1 MEVKFK
7 GTCIF
12 EGDPIDEVLG
22 LNSDAAD
29 ECVAS
34 EQERKVSMAFKK
46 EEKEFERLLILS
58 QQKTPIIVSN
68 KIAELEKITD
78 EEQVIVS
85 RISNLETKRETVTKD
100 IAEVINKDVAELKL
114 TTLIDLMS
122 NQPGERKRLSD
133 IHDKLSATVNQIK
146 QVNEGNAELIKNALE
161 MVNFDLSIIQ
171 AMRQAPETAN
181 YGRSAVSTGSMLG
194 GSSGG
199 FDAKQ

>member
-1 MEVKFK
+1 MASLME
-7 GTCIF
+7 
-12 EGDPIDEVLG
+12 ELIDCLET
-22 LNSDAAD
+22 
-29 ECVAS
+29 
-34 EQERKVSMAFKK
+34 
-46 EEKEFERLLILS
+46 EEKEFERLLALS
-58 QQKTPIIVSN
+58 QRKTPIIVSN

-85 RISNLETKRETVTKD
+85 RISNLENKRESVTKD

-122 NQPGERKRLSD
+122 NQPGERKRLSEV
-133 IHDKLSATVNQIK
+133 HDKLSAIVKQIR

-161 MVNFDLSIIQ
+161 MINFDLSVVQ

-181 YGRSAVSTGSMLG
+181 YSRGAVNTGSMLG

>member
-1 MEVKFK
+1 MASLME
-7 GTCIF
+7 
-12 EGDPIDEVLG
+12 ELIDCLET
-22 LNSDAAD
+22 
-29 ECVAS
+29 
-34 EQERKVSMAFKK
+34 
-46 EEKEFERLLILS
+46 EEKEFERLLALS

-100 IAEVINKDVAELKL
+100 IAEVINKDVAQLKL

-122 NQPGERKRLSD
+122 NQPGERKRLSEV
-133 IHDKLSATVNQIK
+133 HDKLSAIVKQIR

-161 MVNFDLSIIQ
+161 MINFDLSVVQ

-181 YGRSAVSTGSMLG
+181 YSRGAVNTGSMLG

>member
-1 MEVKFK
+1 MASLME
-7 GTCIF
+7 
-12 EGDPIDEVLG
+12 ELIDCLET
-22 LNSDAAD
+22 
-29 ECVAS
+29 
-34 EQERKVSMAFKK
+34 
-46 EEKEFERLLILS
+46 EEKEFERLLALS

-122 NQPGERKRLSD
+122 NQPGERKRLSEV
-133 IHDKLSATVNQIK
+133 HDKLSAIVKQIR

-161 MVNFDLSIIQ
+161 MINFDLSVVQ
-171 AMRQAPETAN
+171 AMRHT
-181 YGRSAVSTGSMLG
+181 
-194 GSSGG
+194 SSVL
-199 FDAKQ
+199 

>member
-1 MEVKFK
+1 MASLME
-7 GTCIF
+7 
-12 EGDPIDEVLG
+12 ELIDCLET
-22 LNSDAAD
+22 
-29 ECVAS
+29 
-34 EQERKVSMAFKK
+34 
-46 EEKEFERLLILS
+46 EEKEFERLLALS
-58 QQKTPIIVSN
+58 QRKTPIIVSN

-122 NQPGERKRLSD
+122 NQPGERKRLSEV
-133 IHDKLSATVNQIK
+133 HDKLSAIVKQIR

-161 MVNFDLSIIQ
+161 MINFDLSVVQ

-181 YGRSAVSTGSMLG
+181 YSRGAVNTGSMLG

>member
-1 MEVKFK
+1 MASLME
-7 GTCIF
+7 
-12 EGDPIDEVLG
+12 ELIDCLET
-22 LNSDAAD
+22 
-29 ECVAS
+29 
-34 EQERKVSMAFKK
+34 
-46 EEKEFERLLILS
+46 EEKEFERLLALS

-85 RISNLETKRETVTKD
+85 RISNLEAKRETVTKD

-122 NQPGERKRLSD
+122 NQPGERRRLSEV
-133 IHDKLSATVNQIK
+133 HDKLSAIVKQIR

-161 MVNFDLSIIQ
+161 MINFDLSVMQ

-181 YGRSAVSTGSMLG
+181 YSRGAVNTGSMLG

>member
-1 MEVKFK
+1 MASLMEELIICLE
-7 GTCIF
+7 T
-12 EGDPIDEVLG
+12 
-22 LNSDAAD
+22 
-29 ECVAS
+29 
-34 EQERKVSMAFKK
+34 

-58 QQKTPIIVSN
+58 QQKTPVIVNN

-78 EEQVIVS
+78 EEQIIVGK
-85 RISNLETKRETVTKD
+85 ISNLESRRESVTKD
-100 IAEVINKDVAELKL
+100 IAEVINKDVADLKL

-161 MVNFDLSIIQ
+161 MVNFDLSVMQ

-181 YGRSAVSTGSMLG
+181 YSKGAVNTGSMLG

>member
-1 MEVKFK
+1 
-7 GTCIF
+7 
-12 EGDPIDEVLG
+12 
-22 LNSDAAD
+22 
-29 ECVAS
+29 VAS
-34 EQERKVSMAFKK
+34 LMEELIDCLET
-46 EEKEFERLLILS
+46 EEKEFERLLALS

-122 NQPGERKRLSD
+122 NQPGERKRLSEV
-133 IHDKLSATVNQIK
+133 HDKLSAIVKQIR

-161 MVNFDLSIIQ
+161 MINFDLSVVQ

-181 YGRSAVSTGSMLG
+181 YSRGAVNTGSMLG